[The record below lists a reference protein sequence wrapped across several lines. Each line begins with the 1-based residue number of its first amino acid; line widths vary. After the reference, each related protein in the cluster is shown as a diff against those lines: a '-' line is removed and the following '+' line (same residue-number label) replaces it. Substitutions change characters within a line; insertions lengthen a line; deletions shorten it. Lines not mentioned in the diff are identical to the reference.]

1 MLNLS
6 HKNLDVWKNAMEL
19 VTEIYKLTEDF
30 PRNELYSLTNQIRRC
45 AISVPSNI
53 AEGSSRKSS
62 LERKRFY
69 EISRSSLVELDTQI
83 NLAIRLKYLKEENI
97 DNLQKL
103 SNSVFAIL
111 SKFLK

>member
-30 PRNELYSLTNQIRRC
+30 PKNELYCLTNQIRRC

-53 AEGSSRKSS
+53 AEGSSRKSP

-83 NLAIRLKYLKEENI
+83 NLAIRLKYLKEESI